1 MRRLLIIGCG
11 DVVRRVLPQLVRRW
25 RVYALVREWDPALR
39 ALGVVQIVGDLDRG
53 DSLTR
58 LVGLAQAVLHSAPPG
73 DATSDD
79 ARTRRLIAVLRRA
92 SLPRRL
98 VYISTSG
105 VYGDC
110 TGDRVFETRRLAP
123 RTARAR
129 RRVDAEAQLRR
140 FGRESG
146 CAVSILRAPGI
157 YAADRMPLERLR
169 RGLPLLR
176 PEEDIYTNHIHAEDL
191 GRACVAALERD
202 TFVRGG
208 RAYNAA
214 DDSDITMGDWFGKL
228 ADAYALPHPPRVS
241 RAEAEKV
248 LPPVQLSFMRE
259 SRRLDNTRLKRELR
273 LRLRYPTVDS
283 GIAAALENK
292 APHPPAPAPRAG
304 VTGDRYAHGIV
315 AGPFS
320 GRPSEGD

>member
-25 RVYALVREWDPALR
+25 RVYALVRAWDPALR
-39 ALGVVQIVGDLDRG
+39 AQGVVQITGDLDRAA
-53 DSLTR
+53 SLRR
-58 LVGLAQAVLHSAPPG
+58 LAGLAHAVLHSAPPFDG
-73 DATSDD
+73 AEEDT
-79 ARTRRLIAVLRRA
+79 RTRKLIAILRRG
-92 SLPRRL
+92 SLSRRL

-110 TGDRVFETRRLAP
+110 AGDRVFETRRLAP

-129 RRVDAEAQLRR
+129 RRVSAETLLRR

-157 YAADRMPLERLR
+157 YAADRLPLERLR

-176 PEEDIYTNHIHAEDL
+176 AEEDIYTNHIHAEDL
-191 GRACVAALERD
+191 GRACLAALER
-202 TFVRGG
+202 GGAG
-208 RAYNAA
+208 RAYNAC
-214 DDSDITMGDWFGKL
+214 DDSDIAMGDWFGKL
-228 ADAYALPHPPRVS
+228 AAAFALPPPPRVT
-241 RAEAEKV
+241 RAEAERV

-259 SRRLDNTRLKRELR
+259 SRRLDNARLKTELR

-283 GIAAALENK
+283 GIAAALEK
-292 APHPPAPAPRAG
+292 SQC
-304 VTGDRYAHGIV
+304 
-315 AGPFS
+315 S
-320 GRPSEGD
+320 G